1 MTKKKKCKS
10 RARSLANLRPGGNL
24 KHGAFLFLR
33 TGKIPPE
40 HADVAAE
47 AQRLGKRLREK
58 YCALGNFVLNTVQ
71 SVPIRQLVTEDVF
84 SELLIRHLWAQVAQ
98 ADSDEKL
105 EQALTLPGWM
115 TWLAA
120 SNRIRRLF
128 RQLERNLRD
137 FR

>member
-1 MTKKKKCKS
+1 M
-10 RARSLANLRPGGNL
+10 G
-24 KHGAFLFLR
+24 
-33 TGKIPPE
+33 
-40 HADVAAE
+40 HADIAAE
-47 AQRLGKRLREK
+47 ARRFGDRLHKE
-58 YCALGNFVLNTVQ
+58 YCVPGNFVLNQVQ
-71 SVPIRQLVTEDVF
+71 KVPIRQLVTEDVF

-98 ADSDEKL
+98 AGSDEKL
-105 EQALTLPGWM
+105 EPVLTSSGWM

>member
-1 MTKKKKCKS
+1 MSKRKKK
-10 RARSLANLRPGGNL
+10 RSAASLKNLVPGGNL
-24 KHGAFLFLR
+24 RHGAYAFRR
-33 TGKIPPE
+33 TGRIPAE
-40 HADVAAE
+40 HADIGEE
-47 AQRLGKRLREK
+47 AQRFGKRLREE
-58 YCALGNFVLNTVQ
+58 YCAPGNFVLNTVQ

-98 ADSDEKL
+98 AGSDEKL
-105 EQALTLPGWM
+105 EPVLTSSGWM